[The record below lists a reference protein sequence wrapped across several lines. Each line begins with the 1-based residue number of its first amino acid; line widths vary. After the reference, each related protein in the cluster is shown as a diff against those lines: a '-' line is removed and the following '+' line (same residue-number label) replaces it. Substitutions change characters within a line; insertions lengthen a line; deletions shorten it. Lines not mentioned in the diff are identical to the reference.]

1 VRREAHRNEEAT
13 HKTLLAGVICSGR
26 ELFRKGEPQ
35 RPPKLCAICS
45 PKSRVACARCLPP
58 KRQLVLVQRAIQ
70 PYPKTSGGVRL
81 TPVPGQ

>member
-35 RPPKLCAICS
+35 RPSKLCAICS
-45 PKSRVACARCLPP
+45 PKSRVACARCLAPNANWCLCNARFSRIL
-58 KRQLVLVQRAIQ
+58 KRAEE
-70 PYPKTSGGVRL
+70 SA
-81 TPVPGQ
+81 